1 MTSSQYGL
9 YELGYTCIT
18 MVVTKNSDS
27 ASWSKFL
34 KSTLSSDWSL
44 QVETMKAESRVI
56 ANHHVA
62 VNSLQLHDTP
72 PVTPWKLVLV
82 ETKFYR
88 IGQL

>member
-9 YELGYTCIT
+9 YKLGYTRIT
-18 MVVTKNSDS
+18 MVVTKNSNS
-27 ASWSKFL
+27 ASWSNFL
-34 KSTLSSDWSL
+34 KNNLSSDWSL
-44 QVETMKAESRVI
+44 QVGTMKAESRVI
-56 ANHHVA
+56 ANQHVA